1 MRCFGARVDPIRHT
15 PQTVPVLL
23 DDLFRCTQC
32 VRRVLLRLLHVYMYV
47 RFNVLLFWLRCYM
60 VAETNDLPDKTS
72 ELNYVHNHPRGSAE
86 WASASRIIMLV

>member
-1 MRCFGARVDPIRHT
+1 M
-15 PQTVPVLL
+15 
-23 DDLFRCTQC
+23 
-32 VRRVLLRLLHVYMYV
+32 

-86 WASASRIIMLV
+86 WASASRYSHSQICLMMCQTIFLNTENPLLKYVLSDS